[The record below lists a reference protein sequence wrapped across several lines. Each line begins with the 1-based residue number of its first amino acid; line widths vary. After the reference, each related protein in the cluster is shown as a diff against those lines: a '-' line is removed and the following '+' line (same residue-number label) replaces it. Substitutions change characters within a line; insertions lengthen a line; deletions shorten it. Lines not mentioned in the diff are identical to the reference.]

1 MTRMSF
7 MRQFISGFTSV
18 LLLLVIS
25 IGLIHA
31 QDSSADT
38 PADERSTA
46 EDDSPT
52 YVLSESES
60 TGRAYSI
67 TYALEVSGQV
77 EERIPNNETRKFEI
91 KSKAGLNYA
100 DRHLPS
106 AGRNEAALRALRY
119 FDKHQTSVTIGDRE
133 TDLILPARDRL
144 FVVEGRDFELLYYP
158 PSALLSANVL
168 EQLRI
173 PFDSLASL
181 GLLPKTSVKVGGTWK
196 PETWAL
202 QLVTGV
208 EAVLK
213 QDCTC
218 TLTKVVGNSALVDFK
233 GSIEGGRFGA
243 STKVEFE
250 GQFEF
255 DLEGKYLR
263 DLTVTQKE
271 KSSISPV
278 SPGLDVAAN
287 IHFTRKPIESHKE
300 LTDARVAAVPLDPD
314 PIRLLLSYVSPW
326 NARLLHTRNWHVIP
340 GKYVIL
346 RLIDNGSLITQGTM
360 MGLPQA
366 APGDHIPEAKFQKDI
381 EKSLGDKLK
390 EVVSAE
396 EIVTEDG
403 RFLYRVTATGTSN
416 EREMTWIYYLCAH
429 PDGRQVSFVF
439 STETALLETLKER
452 DVDLIQTVQWPQAE
466 TPAKA
471 VSQ

>member
-7 MRQFISGFTSV
+7 LRFAAACFVTGP
-18 LLLLVIS
+18 LLLL
-25 IGLIHA
+25 LPAHLLQA
-31 QDSSADT
+31 QDESEKPQAAET
-38 PADERSTA
+38 P
-46 EDDSPT
+46 EDDSPV
-52 YVLSESES
+52 YVLGEPEA
-60 TGRAYSI
+60 TGR
-67 TYALEVSGQV
+67 TYAIEYTLEVTGQV
-77 EERIPNNETRKFEI
+77 EERIPDNETRKFEL
-91 KSKAGLNYA
+91 KSNAELKYA

-119 FDKHQTSVTIGDRE
+119 FDQHQTNVTIGERE
-133 TDLILPARDRL
+133 TELMLPSRNRL
-144 FVVEGRDFELLYYP
+144 FVVEGRNFELVYYP

-196 PETWAL
+196 PEIWAL

-213 QDCTC
+213 HECTC
-218 TLTKVVGNSALVDFK
+218 TLTKVVGNVALVNFR
-233 GSIEGGRFGA
+233 GSVEGGRFGA

-250 GQFEF
+250 GQFEY
-255 DLEGKYLR
+255 DLDRKHLR

-271 KSSISPV
+271 KSTISPV

-287 IHFTRKPIESHKE
+287 IHFSRKPIESHQQ
-300 LTDARVAAVPLDPD
+300 LTDARADEVPLDPD
-314 PIRLLLSYVSPW
+314 PVRLLLSYDSPW
-326 NARLLHTRNWHVIP
+326 GARLLHTRHWHVIP
-340 GKYVIL
+340 GKYVVL
-346 RLIDNGSLITQGTM
+346 RLIENGSLITQGTM

-366 APGDHIPEAKFQKDI
+366 DAGEHVPEENFQKDI
-381 EKSLGDKLK
+381 VQSLGERLK

-396 EIVTEDG
+396 EIGTQDG
-403 RFLYRVTATGTSN
+403 RFIYRVTATGTAN

-439 STETALLETLKER
+439 STETELLETLDER
-452 DVDLIQTVQWPQAE
+452 DLDLIQTIQWPQAE